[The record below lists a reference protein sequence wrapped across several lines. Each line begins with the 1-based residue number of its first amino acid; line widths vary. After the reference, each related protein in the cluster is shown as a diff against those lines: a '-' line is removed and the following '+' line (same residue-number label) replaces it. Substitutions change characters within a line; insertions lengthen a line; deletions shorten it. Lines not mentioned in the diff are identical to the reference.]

1 MKRKDFIGKTLA
13 TSVLLGAG
21 SFPFEAFAAGG
32 LQKLTILHTND
43 THSRIEPFPADSKYP
58 NMGGVAARAALVKKI
73 RGEEKNVLLFDSG
86 DIFQGTPYFNYF
98 RGKLEMELMSMI
110 GYDAATIGN
119 HDFDAGLDGLEKQL
133 PYADFPLLTC
143 NYDFSGTVMEGKT
156 KPFEIFQT
164 NGIKTGVFGLGIE
177 LEGLVPT
184 KLFGKTK
191 YKDPVKAANKIAAS
205 LKREHGCDFTVCL
218 SHLGYDYGTP
228 KISDVALAKES
239 ENIDLILGG
248 HTHTF
253 FEKPVMA
260 NNKKNHPVI
269 INQVGW
275 AGLVLGKIDVM
286 FDYTKKRKKI
296 FSDSVKVF

>member
-1 MKRKDFIGKTLA
+1 MKRRNFIGKTLA
-13 TSVLLGAG
+13 ASALLGAG
-21 SFPFEAFAAGG
+21 SFPFESIATGEM
-32 LQKLTILHTND
+32 QKLTILHTND

-133 PYADFPLLTC
+133 QLATFPMLTC
-143 NYDFSGTVMEGKT
+143 NYDFSETVMEGRT
-156 KPFEIFQT
+156 KPFAIFEK
-164 NGIKTGVFGLGIE
+164 NGIKTGVFGVGIE
-177 LEGLVPT
+177 LEGLVPP

-191 YKDPVKAANKIAAS
+191 YKDPVNAANKTAAS
-205 LKREHGCDFTVCL
+205 LKREHDCDFVVCL

-228 KISDVALAKES
+228 KVSDVALAKES
-239 ENIDLILGG
+239 ENIDMILGG

-253 FEKPVMA
+253 FEKPVMMK
-260 NNKKNHPVI
+260 NKKNHPVV

-275 AGLVLGKIDVM
+275 AGIVVGKVDVV
-286 FDYTKKRKKI
+286 FDYTRKEKKV
-296 FSDSVKVF
+296 FSNTVKVF

>member
-1 MKRKDFIGKTLA
+1 MRRRNFIGKTLA
-13 TSVLLGAG
+13 ASALFGAG
-21 SFPFEAFAAGG
+21 SFPFEALATGEM
-32 LQKLTILHTND
+32 QKLTILHTND

-58 NMGGVAARAALVKKI
+58 GLGGVAARASLVKKI
-73 RGEEKNVLLFDSG
+73 RNEEKNVLLFDSG

-98 RGKLEMELMSMI
+98 RGKLEMELMSMV

-133 PYADFPLLTC
+133 QYAKFPMLTC
-143 NYDFSGTVMEGKT
+143 NYDFSDTVMEGKT
-156 KPFEIFQT
+156 KPFEIFET

-177 LEGLVPT
+177 LEGLVPA

-191 YKDPVKAANKIAAS
+191 YTDPVKAANKVAAS
-205 LKREHGCDFTVCL
+205 LRREYDCDFVVCL

-228 KISDVALAKES
+228 KVSDVVLAKES

-253 FEKPVMA
+253 FEKPEMM
-260 NNKKNHPVI
+260 NNKKNRPVM

-275 AGLVLGKIDVM
+275 AGIVVGKIDVV
-286 FDYTKKRKKI
+286 FDYTKKKKKI
-296 FSDSVKVF
+296 ISDTVKVF

>member
-1 MKRKDFIGKTLA
+1 MKRREFIGKTLA
-13 TSVLLGAG
+13 TSVLIGAG
-21 SFPFEAFAAGG
+21 NFPFEAFAAGEVH
-32 LQKLTILHTND
+32 KLTILHTND
-43 THSRIEPFPADSKYP
+43 THSRIEPFAADSKYP
-58 NMGGVAARAALVKKI
+58 NMGGVAARTALIKKI
-73 RGEEKNVLLFDSG
+73 RSEEKNVLLFDSG

-98 RGKLEMELMSMI
+98 RGKVEIELMSRM

-119 HDFDAGLDGLEKQL
+119 HDFDAGLDGLAQQL
-133 PYADFPLLTC
+133 QYATFPMLTC

-164 NGIKTGVFGLGIE
+164 SGIKTGVFGLGIE
-177 LEGLVPT
+177 LDGLVPP

-191 YKDPVKAANKIAAS
+191 YKNPVKAANQMAAS
-205 LKREHGCDFTVCL
+205 LKRDYGCDFTVCL

-228 KISDVALAKES
+228 KVSDVVLAKES

-253 FEKPVMA
+253 FEKPVVTS
-260 NNKKNHPVI
+260 NKKNCPVI

-275 AGLVLGKIDVM
+275 GGLVLGKIDVT

-296 FSDSVKVF
+296 FGGTVKVF